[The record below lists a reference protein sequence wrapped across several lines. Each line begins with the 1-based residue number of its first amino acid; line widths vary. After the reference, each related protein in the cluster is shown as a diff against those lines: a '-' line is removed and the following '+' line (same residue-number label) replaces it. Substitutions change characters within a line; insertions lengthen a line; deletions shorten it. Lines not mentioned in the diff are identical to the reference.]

1 MLSIIVPV
9 FNEEESVGPLVDA
22 VRNAMQPWRNDWEL
36 VFIDD
41 GSEDA
46 TVDAIRRQGLEEP
59 RLRLVRLARN
69 YGQSAAMQAGFDHA
83 RGDIIVTMDGDL
95 QNDPQDIQALIA
107 KLEEGFDLVAG
118 YRERRQDLLLSRR
131 IPSRVG
137 NMVVRWV
144 TAIPLRDTGCT
155 LKAFRRELL
164 ERLRLYSDLHRFIP
178 ALAVSLAG
186 ARITEIPV
194 RHHPRAFGR
203 SKYGISRVAKVLAD
217 LLTLVMLR
225 RFRERPL
232 VMFSTGGIAALTMA
246 VLTSV
251 LALLDAWDWVD
262 SGSVVVL
269 SAVAICW
276 FTLAGF
282 LVMAGLIAESSLHV
296 ERDAQPFDSML
307 LRQVES

>member
-9 FNEEESVGPLVDA
+9 FNEEQSIGPLVDA
-22 VRNAMQPWRNDWEL
+22 VGDAMRPWRDDWEL

-41 GSEDA
+41 GSQDA
-46 TVDAIRRQGLEEP
+46 TGDVIEQRMHEEP
-59 RLRLVRLARN
+59 RIRVIRLARN
-69 YGQSAAMQAGFDHA
+69 YGQSAAMQAGFDQS
-83 RGDIIVTMDGDL
+83 RGEIIVTMDGDL
-95 QNDPQDIQALIA
+95 QNDPRDIRALVA
-107 KLEEGFDLVAG
+107 KLEDGFDLVAG

-131 IPSRVG
+131 IPSWFG
-137 NMVVRWV
+137 NLVVRGV
-144 TAIPLRDTGCT
+144 TGIPLRDTGCT

-164 ERLRLYSDLHRFIP
+164 ERLSLYSDLHRFIP
-178 ALAVSLAG
+178 ALAVSVAG
-186 ARITEIPV
+186 ARIAQTPV

-217 LLTLVMLR
+217 LLTLAMLR

-232 VMFSTGGIAALTMA
+232 VMFSAGGTAALTMA
-246 VLTSV
+246 LFASV
-251 LALLDAWDWVD
+251 LALLAAWDWVD

-296 ERDAQPFDSML
+296 ERDAQPFDSVL
-307 LRQVES
+307 LRQVEP